1 MTRATDI
8 IESSDISIPTLF
20 AERVRRSPGS
30 PAYHHYVK
38 KEECWR
44 SLSWSDTAVLVD
56 RWRAGLQSE
65 ALGRGNRVAVLLPNG
80 INWVCF
86 DLAAQ
91 SLGLVVVPLYANDRP
106 DNITYILEQTESR
119 VLLCLG
125 PFFRERLAMTLGS
138 LQALQRII
146 LVEEDPSPSLAPST
160 DPRVVEL
167 DTWLPVDGQQA
178 GAFPAAEDLAT
189 IVYTS
194 GTTGRPKGVMLS
206 HRNMVSNAAAG
217 LSCIPIY
224 PDDLLLSFL
233 PLSHML
239 ERTAGYYLPM
249 MAGASVAYARSIQL
263 LSDDLAE
270 RQPTVL
276 VAVPKIFEKLH
287 SKIRIKLAEE
297 SPAKQQ
303 LFNHA
308 ADIGWRSY
316 LRRQG
321 RASWSPNL
329 LLHPLLDALVGRKV
343 RGRLGGRL
351 RVVISGGAALSFEV
365 ARTLIG
371 LGITIY
377 QGYGLTEASPIIS
390 VNRIEDNRPEG
401 VGLLLPGLAA
411 KTGEFDELLVR
422 GPNVMLGYWR
432 NPEATAA
439 VLDAEGWLR
448 TGDTARIE
456 DGHLRITG
464 RLKEILVLSN
474 GEKVSPT
481 DVETAIAAD
490 PLFEQNLVIGEGRP
504 YLTVL
509 AVLNAELWQQLAAQM
524 GVPADEASLA
534 DHTIRAMLL
543 KRIEGCLKHF
553 PGFAWIKD
561 IHLSLNPWTIEQ
573 GFLTPTMKLRRKNI
587 LSAFHDEVE
596 RLYQA

>member
-1 MTRATDI
+1 MARQTDF
-8 IESSDISIPTLF
+8 IESPSLSIPELF
-20 AERVRRSPGS
+20 QERVKRSPKRL
-30 PAYHHYVK
+30 AYRFYDTK
-38 KEECWR
+38 TDRWCELTWEE
-44 SLSWSDTAVLVD
+44 TEQLVA
-56 RWRAGLQSE
+56 RWRAGLLQESLE
-65 ALGRGNRVAVLLPNG
+65 SGDRVAIMLPNG
-80 INWVCF
+80 ITWSCF
-86 DLAAQ
+86 DLAAL
-91 SLGLVVVPLYANDRP
+91 SLSLVVVPLYANDRP
-106 DNITYILEQTESR
+106 DNIAYIIEQTEAKI
-119 VLLCLG
+119 LLCPKAYYQDQLLPLATSLTSLRRIVTVDNAPLG
-125 PFFRERLAMTLGS
+125 
-138 LQALQRII
+138 
-146 LVEEDPSPSLAPST
+146 VAPSE
-160 DPRVVEL
+160 PRVIDL
-167 DTWLPVDGQQA
+167 DTWLPETGQ
-178 GAFPAAEDLAT
+178 PAPAPPVASELAT

-206 HRNMVSNAAAG
+206 HRNMLENAAAG
-217 LSCIPIY
+217 LSCVAIY

-249 MAGASVAYARSIQL
+249 MAGAAVAYARSIQH

-270 RQPTVL
+270 NRPTVL
-276 VAVPKIFEKLH
+276 VAVPKIFERLH
-287 SKIRIKLAEE
+287 SKVRIKLSEE
-297 SPAKQQ
+297 SPIKQK
-303 LFNHA
+303 LFTMA
-308 ADIGWRSY
+308 ADIGWRHY
-316 LRRQG
+316 LHGQH
-321 RASWSPNL
+321 RAGWSPGFL
-329 LLHPLLDALVGRKV
+329 LQPLLDKLVGTKIRE
-343 RGRLGGRL
+343 RLGGRL
-351 RVVISGGAALSFEV
+351 RIVISGGAALSFEV

-371 LGITIY
+371 LGLRIY

-390 VNRIEDNRPEG
+390 VNRIDDNRPEG
-401 VGLLLPGLAA
+401 VGPLLPGVEA
-411 KTGEFDELLVR
+411 KLGEYNELLIR

-439 VLDAEGWLR
+439 VLDKDGWLR
-448 TGDTARIE
+448 TGDTAMIE

-509 AVLNAELWQQLAAQM
+509 AVLNPELWQQFAQQA
-524 GVPADEASLA
+524 GVPADESSLT
-534 DHTIRAMLL
+534 DSRIRDMLL
-543 KRIEGCLKHF
+543 RRIEGCLKHF

-561 IHLSLNPWTIEQ
+561 IHLTLNPWTIEQ

>member
-1 MTRATDI
+1 MPRPADI
-8 IESSDISIPTLF
+8 IDTPSLSIPALF
-20 AERVRRSPGS
+20 RERVRRSPDT
-30 PAYHHYVK
+30 PAYQFFDPHDSDWH
-38 KEECWR
+38 R
-44 SLSWSDTAVLVD
+44 LSWAETEARVA
-56 RWRAGLQSE
+56 RWRAGLLGE
-65 ALGRGNRVAVLLPNG
+65 ALDRGDRVAVLLPNG

-86 DLAAQ
+86 DLAAL

-106 DNITYILEQTESR
+106 DNIAYIVEQTEAK
-119 VLLCLG
+119 VLLCPG
-125 PFFRERLAMTLGS
+125 SIYREKISPPTTALPM
-138 LQALQRII
+138 LQRVITI
-146 LVEEDPSPSLAPST
+146 DDEQAGTADNTAERIVALA
-160 DPRVVEL
+160 D
-167 DTWLPVDGQQA
+167 WLPDEGREA
-178 GAFPAAEDLAT
+178 GELPTDEELAT

-206 HRNMVSNAAAG
+206 HRNIVGNAVAG
-217 LSCIPIY
+217 LSCIPVY

-249 MAGASVAYARSIQL
+249 MAGATVAYARSIQQ

-270 RQPTVL
+270 VRPTVL

-287 SKIRIKLAEE
+287 SRVRIKISQESSLKQKLFTLAT
-297 SPAKQQ
+297 
-303 LFNHA
+303 
-308 ADIGWRSY
+308 DIGWRRY
-316 LRRQG
+316 LHSQH
-321 RASWSPNL
+321 RAHWSPEFL
-329 LLHPLLDALVGRKV
+329 LQPVLDKLVGAKV
-343 RGRLGGRL
+343 RERLGGRL
-351 RVVISGGAALSFEV
+351 RIVISGGAALSFEV

-371 LGITIY
+371 LGIRIY
-377 QGYGLTEASPIIS
+377 QGYGLTETSPIIS
-390 VNRIEDNRPEG
+390 VNRLEDNRPEG
-401 VGLLLPGLAA
+401 VGPLLPGIAA
-411 KTGEFDELLVR
+411 KTGEYDELLVR
-422 GPNVMLGYWR
+422 GSNVMLGYWR

-439 VLDAEGWLR
+439 VIDADGWLH

-509 AVLNAELWQQLAAQM
+509 AVLNPEIWKQFAAQI
-524 GVPADEASLA
+524 GIPDDEASLT
-534 DHTIRAMLL
+534 DQTVRAMLL
-543 KRIEGCLKHF
+543 RRIEGCLKQF

-561 IHLSLNPWTIEQ
+561 IHLTLRPWTIEQ

-587 LSAFHDEVE
+587 MSAFHDEVE